1 MEKSNVPQSHWWDWP
16 AIGLQ
21 FILLQTVASR
31 LVTTAWTPFLSLI
44 QTFAIL
50 GFVIGAALGYSTLP
64 RRMTRWL
71 NIFYLLLLVPLQ
83 LTVVIDQNTSL
94 EEQLLS
100 VAGRLFFS
108 TSNFVTRQPVDDPLF
123 FVAIMSIVFW
133 AISSLSSFALVRNQD
148 YLGAVLPAAIGLL
161 IIQNY
166 DRTVASRLWFLA
178 FFGFIALLL
187 LGRLHFLEN
196 KQVWRERR
204 IFLSPDNTVDLTSSM
219 AVAAGLIILVA
230 WTAPASMSSM
240 KSAVQTWN
248 RVTRPW
254 HDFTEKM
261 ENAVSALESPSGKR
275 TEFFGSQM
283 ALGRGFPLSDSLMFE
298 VEASEVPSTD
308 KPPRFYWRGRT
319 YDRFTAGQW
328 QTTGTVREEYSP
340 AESNPNNVN
349 VAEKTPAH
357 FAIKTGNTNFSLL
370 YSPAQPIWVSR
381 PGVTFTTPVE
391 QGKDIIAWHA
401 FPSLKGGETYQL
413 DAVLNNPNRQ
423 QLQEAGTTYPAWVT
437 EKYLQLPENFSPR
450 IQSLAREVTAGAA
463 TPYEKAAAIT
473 NYLRESIEYS
483 ETIDEPP
490 RNKDLLEW
498 ILFEYKKAYCLY
510 YASADVLMLRSVG
523 VPARMAVGFT
533 QGERDGNT
541 YTVRRFNAHAWPEV
555 YFPNVGWVEF
565 EPTAGQAPLNRPLP
579 PQDSTDRDSGIL
591 PYDLA
596 VEDSQDLVGRDMTED
611 EIDGPL
617 QQSGPVFRPIYLIPL
632 MAMFVGL
639 LLFLAHRFGLHLQV
653 PILLRAGIERT
664 GMEVPVWL
672 LRWEQWVKLSPIEKS
687 FESVNFALRHLG
699 QPVPVHATPAERA
712 ATLVR
717 ILPDTADEVKILLDE
732 HQTSLYT
739 FRSADVDQAR
749 NAATNIRKQTIL
761 KRIRSLFLGKSQR

>member
-1 MEKSNVPQSHWWDWP
+1 MEKSRVPQSHWWDWP

-21 FILLQTVASR
+21 FMLLQTVASR
-31 LVTTAWTPFLSLI
+31 LVTTAWTPFLSLT
-44 QTFAIL
+44 QTFTVL
-50 GFVIGAALGYSTLP
+50 GFVIGVALGYSTLP
-64 RRMTRWL
+64 RRTTRWL

-83 LTVVIDQNTSL
+83 LTVIIDQNTSL

-108 TSNFVTRQPVDDPLF
+108 TSNFATRQPVDDPLF

-133 AISSLSSFALVRNQD
+133 VISSLSSFALVRNQD

-166 DRTVASRLWFLA
+166 DRTITSRLWFLA

-196 KQVWRERR
+196 KQLWRERR

-248 RVTRPW
+248 RVTKPW
-254 HDFTEKM
+254 HEFTDKM

-275 TEFFGSQM
+275 TEFFSSKL

-298 VEASEVPSTD
+298 VEASEIPSTE

-319 YDRFTAGQW
+319 YDRFVDGEW
-328 QTTGTVREEYSP
+328 NTTGTVREEYSP
-340 AESNPNNVN
+340 AESNPYNVD
-349 VAEKTPAH
+349 VEQKTPAH
-357 FAIKTGNTNFSLL
+357 FAVKTGNTNFSLL

-381 PGVTFTTPVE
+381 PGVTFTLPAD
-391 QGKDIIAWHA
+391 QGKDIVAWHA

-413 DAVLNNPNRQ
+413 DAILNNPNQQ
-423 QLQEAGTTYPAWVT
+423 QLQEAGTDYPTWVT

-450 IQSLAREVTAGAA
+450 IQDLARVVTAGAA

-473 NYLRESIEYS
+473 NYLRENIQYS

-498 ILFEYKKAYCLY
+498 ILFEYKQAYCLY

-533 QGERDGNT
+533 QGERDGTT

-579 PQDSTDRDSGIL
+579 PEDRTDSDAGIL

-596 VEDSQDLVGRDMTED
+596 IEDSQDLVGRDITED
-611 EIDGPL
+611 EIDGPV
-617 QQSGPVFRPIYLIPL
+617 QQRMPVFRPIYLIPL
-632 MAMFVGL
+632 MAIFAGIMI
-639 LLFLAHRFGLHLQV
+639 FLAHRFGLHMRIPV
-653 PILLRAGIERT
+653 LLRAGIERT
-664 GMEVPVWL
+664 GMDVPLWL

-717 ILPDTADEVKILLDE
+717 LLPDNADEVRILLDE

-739 FRSADVDQAR
+739 FRSADVTQAR

-761 KRIRSLFLGKSQR
+761 KRIRSLFFGKSHR